1 MWEEKN
7 NYYKQGDVK
16 MKRWKKILISIVVIC
31 VVIVGAG
38 FGYAFYQL
46 SKMSTTKISKTNSD
60 LGISSTATES
70 NDITNI
76 ALFGVDRRHKT
87 DASRSDSMIVLS
99 IDQKHKK
106 IKMSSLMRD
115 IYVPIDGHGSTKM
128 NAAYAYG
135 GPQLAIKT
143 INENFNLNIKDYV
156 TVDFFDL
163 QKLID
168 AIGGVPIN
176 VESDEVALINKYM
189 SETAGLE
196 KQSITKVTGSGV
208 QNLSGM
214 QAVAYSRIRYTTGDD
229 FKRTE
234 RQRTVLTGMFTKVQS
249 LGASQFPSVVSKLLP
264 LTETSMSSINL
275 MKLGTKVMGSN
286 ITTMDQTRFPV
297 DGYWTDKMINGQ
309 DCLVIDMIAATN
321 QLHKYIYDDIKPVS
335 K

>member
-1 MWEEKN
+1 
-7 NYYKQGDVK
+7 
-16 MKRWKKILISIVVIC
+16 MKRWKKIVLSLFVIC
-31 VVIVGAG
+31 VIVVGG
-38 FGYAFYQL
+38 GLGYAFYQL
-46 SKMSTTKISKTNSD
+46 SKMSTTKISKTDSD
-60 LGISSTATES
+60 LGIKSTAITKEEQS
-70 NDITNI
+70 NGITNI

-115 IYVPIDGHGSTKM
+115 FYVAIDGHGKTKM

-143 INENFNLNIKDYV
+143 INENFNLNIRDYV

-168 AIGGVPIN
+168 AVGGVQIN
-176 VESDEVALINKYM
+176 VEKDEVALINGYM
-189 SETAGLE
+189 TETAGLE
-196 KQSITKVTGSGV
+196 KQSFTKITNPGL
-208 QNLSGM
+208 QNLNGI

-234 RQRTVLTGMFTKVQS
+234 RQRTVLTGLFTKIESV
-249 LGASQFPSVVSKLLP
+249 GASQFPSVVSKLLP
-264 LTETSMSSINL
+264 LTETSMNSLDI
-275 MKLGTKVMGSN
+275 MKLGTQV
-286 ITTMDQTRFPV
+286 ITSKTTALDQARFPV
-297 DGYWTDKMINGQ
+297 DGYWTDEMINKQ
-309 DCLVIDMIAATN
+309 DVLVVDMKATVD

>member
-1 MWEEKN
+1 
-7 NYYKQGDVK
+7 

>member
-1 MWEEKN
+1 
-7 NYYKQGDVK
+7 
-16 MKRWKKILISIVVIC
+16 MKRWKKIVISIVIIC

-46 SKMSTTKISKTNSD
+46 SKMSTTKISKTDAD

-87 DASRSDSMIVLS
+87 DVSRSDSMIVLS

-115 IYVPIDGHGSTKM
+115 IYVPIDGHSSTKM

-176 VESDEVALINKYM
+176 VASDEVGLINNYM

-196 KQSITKVTGSGV
+196 KQSITKITSPGL

-214 QAVAYSRIRYTTGDD
+214 QAVAYSRIRYTAGDD

-234 RQRTVLTGMFTKVQS
+234 RQRTILTGMFTKIQS
-249 LGASQFPSVVSKLLP
+249 VGAAQFPSIVSKLLP

-275 MKLGTKVMGSN
+275 MKLGTKVITSK
-286 ITTMDQTRFPV
+286 ITTIDQTRFPV

-309 DCLVIDMIAATN
+309 DCLVIDMESAIN
-321 QLHKYIYDDIKPVS
+321 QIHKYIYDDIKPVS